1 MGENEVIKES
11 DLIQLDGTI
20 DRLINELNALNGAYA
35 SAVEA
40 IKSGAEKMSS
50 SLRTAS
56 GATREGKKAID
67 EAVATADRYR
77 RAQYELAFAMS
88 EVGKATALL
97 KAQTRDVNK
106 ATVEQH
112 RQVTAAIGSYDRLKS
127 DIQELTR
134 LYKSLS
140 DAEQKDA
147 EFGEQIIREIQEK
160 NTRLKELNQQM
171 TATVDGMTRL
181 QKAEQELAY
190 WQSEEGQKLLE
201 VKRQIREV
209 TAERKKEKAA
219 ITPLAAAKEKLRQIQ
234 SGEMNSIYALNNE
247 IAKEKRLRE
256 LMVKEA
262 AAQEGSYERMSLQY
276 ARAKEE
282 LKTLNMTLPENA
294 QRIADLT
301 KELNTAYAA
310 MRQFQESTG
319 VYNLSVGNYRE
330 AFTGLNMAVQQVV
343 RELPSATVS
352 LNTFFLA
359 ISNNIP
365 ILADELKRSKAAFE
379 AQKEAIEKSASS
391 SAEAA
396 EQIGKLEKPI
406 TKVIKSVFS
415 WQTALVLVLTILP
428 KYGEAII
435 SWIGDIFRGDNA
447 ARKFTK
453 ALRDIRKEMDNTNA
467 NYGENMVTIRK
478 LINEYREL
486 ATEAER
492 TEWIKDNEDA
502 WKELNI
508 AIYDT
513 SDAESLFVNNTEK
526 VKTALKERARAA
538 AAFKLAEDKW
548 TEQLDVE
555 QKKLDAEIQGPSAQ
569 DRLKASWNVRER
581 SGGYAG
587 FVTDADVQQAFEERL
602 RGYDEESAKL
612 QEQIDLYFKLGEAA
626 ENAAA
631 AKVGEYDDGSG
642 KPKGGR
648 DVTKYIE
655 STKVKVTKESEDA
668 ITRMQISEFA
678 KRRKEAIATYNEEV
692 GQLQNTYNE
701 NKRILDGYYKLRKP
715 LTDQQKKDLED
726 SNAKIQE
733 TLASYKDVYSKT
745 MLDIAKDEK
754 IATAKRQNELIQLR
768 LSAVKE
774 GSDEEYRLRKQ
785 AIEKR
790 RELDK
795 LENSKLVK
803 SEQQDEGAIDA
814 KYNKQ
819 LEDLE
824 AEKSIHRL
832 KVTRESIALQLEA
845 VEEGGKA
852 EYELRK
858 SDIKAQ
864 MEMEIAENSQLATE
878 EQMTEEAIRAKY
890 NKQLE
895 DLEYEHQA
903 TMKEIA
909 LKGLELR
916 LGDVKRGSKEELS
929 LLLQQ
934 IELEKAAAIA
944 ANKQLAEDLRQDED
958 EITAYYSRRAAFAQ
972 GNYDLS
978 SFRAEQTTSKIG
990 VVSKPTVKRG
1000 DDASRK
1006 REVYNIDL
1014 ELLDIQKQLDLAEA
1028 GKLELTDEQLAN
1040 LKLQQIELK
1049 KQKKE
1054 LTGLNGVISD
1064 IADNGITGGILGAL
1078 GFDDEAISAF
1088 SSAVSTVIDNI
1099 NAIME
1104 AEIEAAEAAV
1114 EAAEERVNAA
1124 EEAYDA
1130 EIEARNNGYANSV
1143 ESARKEL
1150 EQERESQREKQ
1161 KLLEEAQKR
1170 QEALNTVIQASSL
1183 ITAAAQLWSTMA
1195 AIPIVGPALAIAA
1208 IAAMFGSFAV
1218 AKIKANQVTASAQ
1231 YGEGGLEFLEGG
1243 SHASGNDISLGTRN
1257 SKGKN
1262 MRAEGGEALAIINR
1276 RNTRRYRKQLP
1287 GIIESL
1293 NNGTFE
1299 DKYLNAFANSGER
1312 SISISQSNSIDL
1324 SNLESDVKSIRKSN
1338 ETRYYTAP
1346 DGTVIMQYKN
1356 LKRIIKN

>member
-40 IKSGAEKMSS
+40 IRSGAEKMSS

-67 EAVATADRYR
+67 EAVAMADRYR
-77 RAQYELAFAMS
+77 RAQDELAFAMS

-147 EFGEQIIREIQEK
+147 EFGEQIIKEIQEK

-294 QRIADLT
+294 QRVADLT

-319 VYNLSVGNYRE
+319 VYSLSVGNYRE

-365 ILADELKRSKAAFE
+365 ILADELTRSKAAFE

-391 SAEAA
+391 STEAA

-406 TKVIKSVFS
+406 TKVVKSIFS
-415 WQTALVLVLTILP
+415 WQTALVIVLTILP
-428 KYGEAII
+428 KYGEAIFD
-435 SWIGDIFRGDNA
+435 WIGNLFQGENA
-447 ARKFTK
+447 ANRMAR
-453 ALRDIRKEMDNTNA
+453 ALKSIHKEMKNTNDG
-467 NYGENMVTIRK
+467 YGKNMVTIDR
-478 LINEYREL
+478 LGREYKEL
-486 ATEAER
+486 KTNLEK
-492 TEWIKDNEDA
+492 TEWIENNKDA
-502 WKELNI
+502 WRELNV
-508 AIYDT
+508 AMFDVA
-513 SDAESLFVNNTEK
+513 DAESFFVNNTDN
-526 VKTALKERARAA
+526 VKQAFKERARAA
-538 AAFKLAEDKW
+538 AAFKLAEDLYVELLEE
-548 TEQLDVE
+548 EQALIE
-555 QKKLDAEIQGPSAQ
+555 AKKDAANGTIRVKHTYISGGGGGSAAHYGSGGAQRTREGIVLTHENLIKEIQAEIDMLMNLGVA
-569 DRLKASWNVRER
+569 
-581 SGGYAG
+581 
-587 FVTDADVQQAFEERL
+587 AD
-602 RGYDEESAKL
+602 
-612 QEQIDLYFKLGEAA
+612 EAA
-626 ENAAA
+626 EAR
-631 AKVGEYDDGSG
+631 VGVFSDDGSG
-642 KPKGGR
+642 GKGGR
-648 DVTKYIE
+648 DFTRYIE
-655 STKVKVTKESEDA
+655 SMKVKAVKEAEDA
-668 ITRMQISEFA
+668 ITKLQRSEFE
-678 KRRKEAIATYNEEV
+678 KRRKEALASYNEEI

-715 LTDQQKKDLED
+715 LTDQQKKDLL
-726 SNAKIQE
+726 SAQIQIKQ
-733 TLASYKDVYSKT
+733 AMVSYKAVYKKT
-745 MLDIAKDEK
+745 LKDIAKDEK
-754 IATAKRQNELIQLR
+754 IATTKRQSQLIQLR
-768 LSAVKE
+768 LDAVKE
-774 GSDEEYRLRKQ
+774 GSDEEYKLRKQ
-785 AIEKR
+785 AIEKQ

-803 SEQQDEGAIDA
+803 NEQQDEKAIDA
-814 KYNKQ
+814 KYDKQ
-819 LEDLE
+819 LEDLA
-824 AEKSIHRL
+824 AERNIKRL
-832 KVTRESIALQLEA
+832 KTTQEGISLQLEA
-845 VEEGGKA
+845 VKEGGKA

-858 SDIKAQ
+858 SDVEAQ
-864 MEMEIAENSQLATE
+864 MEMEIAENSTLATE

-890 NKQLE
+890 NRQLE

-934 IELEKAAAIA
+934 IKLEEEAAIA

-958 EITAYYSRRAAFAQ
+958 EITAYYARRAAFAQ
-972 GNYDLS
+972 GDYDLS
-978 SFRAEQTTSKIG
+978 SFRAEQTTSKID
-990 VVSKPTVKRG
+990 VVSKPAIKYG
-1000 DDASRK
+1000 DDTSRK

-1014 ELLDIQKQLDLAEA
+1014 GLLDIQKQLELAEA

-1040 LKLQQIELK
+1040 LKLQQAELK

-1078 GFDDEAISAF
+1078 GFDDEAINAF

-1104 AEIEAAEAAV
+1104 AEIEAAEVAV
-1114 EAAEERVNAA
+1114 EAAEKRVNAA

-1143 ESARKEL
+1143 ESARKQL
-1150 EQERESQREKQ
+1150 EQERKNQVEKQ
-1161 KLLEEAQKR
+1161 KLLEEAQRK
-1170 QEALNTVIQASSL
+1170 QEELNTITQVSSL
-1183 ITAAAQLWSTMA
+1183 ITASAQLWSTMSG
-1195 AIPIVGPALAIAA
+1195 IPVVGPALAMAA
-1208 IAAMFGSFAV
+1208 IAAMFGSFTY
-1218 AKIKANQVTASAQ
+1218 AKIKASQVTASAQ

-1276 RNTRRYRKQLP
+1276 RNTKRYRKQLP

-1324 SNLESDVKSIRKSN
+1324 SNLESDVKSIRRSN

>member
-1 MGENEVIKES
+1 MGDNEVIRES

-20 DRLINELNALNGAYA
+20 DKLINELNALNGAYA
-35 SAVEA
+35 AAVEA

-67 EAVATADRYR
+67 EAVATADRYK
-77 RAQYELAFAMS
+77 RAQDELAFAMS

-97 KAQTRDVNK
+97 KAQTREVNK

-112 RQVTAAIGSYDRLKS
+112 RQVTAAVGSYDRLKS
-127 DIQELTR
+127 DIEELTR

-147 EFGEQIIREIQEK
+147 EFGEQIIKEIQQK

-171 TATVDGMTRL
+171 AATVDGMTRL

-190 WQSEEGQKLLE
+190 WQSEEGQKLLQ

-209 TAERKKEKAA
+209 TTERKKEKDV
-219 ITPLAAAKEKLRQIQ
+219 ISPLAAAKEKLRQIQ
-234 SGEMNSIYALNNE
+234 SGEMNSLYALNNE
-247 IAKEKRLRE
+247 IAKERKLKE
-256 LMVKEA
+256 LMVREA

-282 LKTLNMTLPENA
+282 LKTLNLTLPENA
-294 QRIADLT
+294 QRVADLT

-319 VYNLSVGNYRE
+319 VYSLSVGNYRE

-343 RELPSATVS
+343 RELPAVTVS

-379 AQKEAIEKSASS
+379 AQKEAIIKSAKSS
-391 SAEAA
+391 EEAA
-396 EQIGKLEKPI
+396 EAIGKLEKPI
-406 TKVIKSVFS
+406 KKVIKSVFS

-428 KYGEAII
+428 KYGEAIFD
-435 SWIGDIFRGDNA
+435 WIGKMLQGENA
-447 ARKFTK
+447 AKRMTR
-453 ALRDIRKEMDNTNA
+453 ALRDIRKEMKDTNDD
-467 NYGENMVTIRK
+467 YGKNMVTIRR
-478 LINEYREL
+478 LTNEYSNL
-486 ATEAER
+486 ATEADK
-492 TEWIKDNEDA
+492 TQWIENNKDA
-502 WKELNI
+502 WRELNI
-508 AIYDT
+508 AVYDVA
-513 SDAESLFVNNTEK
+513 DAEDIFVKNTDK
-526 VKTALKERARAA
+526 VKQALLERARSAA
-538 AAFKLAEDKW
+538 AYKLAEELFEK
-548 TEQLDVE
+548 QMGIE
-555 QKKLDAEIQGPSAQ
+555 QKLIDAELEGPNAKDKLRAGQ
-569 DRLKASWNVRER
+569 IVRER

-587 FVTDADVQQAFEERL
+587 VYTQADIQQAYEERL
-602 RGYDEESAKL
+602 QSYRDESAELGK
-612 QEQIDLYFKLGEAA
+612 QIDLYYKLGEAA
-626 ENAAA
+626 EIAAA
-631 AKVGEYDDGSG
+631 AKVGEYDDGTG
-642 KPKGGR
+642 KTRGGR
-648 DVTKYIE
+648 DVTRYLE
-655 STKVKVTKESEDA
+655 EMRVKVIKESEST
-668 ITRMQISEFA
+668 ITRTLTSEFA
-678 KRRKEAIATYNEEV
+678 KRRQEAKATYSEEV

-715 LTDQQKKDLED
+715 LDKKQKAALEA
-726 SNAKIQE
+726 SQAQILE
-733 TLASYKDVYSKT
+733 TLELYEQAYNKT
-745 MLDIAKDEK
+745 LSDISKDEK
-754 IATAKRQNELIQLR
+754 IAIAERQNELIQIR
-768 LSAVKE
+768 LAAAKK
-774 GSDEEYRLRKQ
+774 GSNEEYELRKQ
-785 AIEKR
+785 AIEKQ
-790 RELDK
+790 RELYK
-795 LENSKLVK
+795 LKNSKLVK
-803 SEQQDEGAIDA
+803 SEQQDEIVIDA

-824 AEKSIHRL
+824 ADRNIRKLEIK
-832 KVTRESIALQLEA
+832 REGIALQLKA
-845 VEEGGKA
+845 IKEGSEA
-852 EYELRK
+852 EYELKK
-858 SDIKAQ
+858 SDIEAQ
-864 MEMEIAENSQLATE
+864 MEMEIATNKQLAKE

-895 DLEYEHQA
+895 DLEYEHQM
-903 TMKEIA
+903 T
-909 LKGLELR
+909 LYNTTLEGIRLR
-916 LGDVKRGSKEELS
+916 LDAVRAGSKEELD
-929 LLLQQ
+929 LMLEQIEQERQEALAANRQLAKELQQ
-934 IELEKAAAIA
+934 SEADINAVYA
-944 ANKQLAEDLRQDED
+944 
-958 EITAYYSRRAAFAQ
+958 RRAAFAQ

-978 SFRAEQTTSKIG
+978 SFRAGQTTTKIG
-990 VVSKPTVKRG
+990 VISSPSIATG
-1000 DDASRK
+1000 DEGSRK
-1006 REVYNIDL
+1006 RELYNIDL
-1014 ELLDIQKQLDLAEA
+1014 ELLDIAKQLELFEA
-1028 GKLELTDEQLAN
+1028 GKLELTDEQIAN
-1040 LKLQQIELK
+1040 LKLQAAELK

-1054 LTGLNGVISD
+1054 LTGINGVISD
-1064 IADNGITGGILGAL
+1064 IASGGITGGILGAL
-1078 GFDDEAISAF
+1078 GFDDEAIGAF
-1088 SSAVSTVIDNI
+1088 SSAVTTVIDNI

-1104 AEIEAAEAAV
+1104 AEIEAAEVAV
-1114 EAAEERVNAA
+1114 EAAEKRVEAA

-1130 EIEARNNGYANSV
+1130 EIEARNNGYANNV

-1150 EQERESQREKQ
+1150 EQERKNQQEKQ
-1161 KLLEEAQKR
+1161 KLLEEAQRR

-1183 ITAAAQLWSTMA
+1183 ITAAAQLWSTMS
-1195 AIPIVGPALAIAA
+1195 AIPVVGPALAAAA

-1293 NNGTFE
+1293 NSGTFE

-1312 SISISQSNSIDL
+1312 SISINQSNSIDL
-1324 SNLESDVKSIRKSN
+1324 SNLENDVKSIRRSN

-1356 LKRIIKN
+1356 LKRTIKN